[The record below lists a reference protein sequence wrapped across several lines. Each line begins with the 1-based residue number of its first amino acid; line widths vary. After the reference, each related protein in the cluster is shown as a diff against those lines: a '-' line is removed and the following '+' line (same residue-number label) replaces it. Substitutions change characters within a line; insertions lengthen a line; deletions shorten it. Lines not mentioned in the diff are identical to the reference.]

1 MQSQESMLILEN
13 KIDIHN
19 IQDMWNAAIAHQKNG
34 DYDTTAMADIYRRMD
49 PNLTMKDIANV
60 FSAVYADN
68 YWNGIKMDSSLL
80 AACMVKSVGYD
91 PALAQQYAS
100 SAMLQWRGILI
111 RRLQSDQ
118 GKIPEDD
125 NCNCLDIVCNENT
138 PLDAEQLITNWN
150 NKFWNRSQTDK
161 NYVYVRCQ
169 NLQFL
174 GTITPKV
181 KVFNADPGFNQRP
194 SDWVQLET
202 VNTGDIEGVVN
213 LISGSQGPMDVN
225 VRGVSEAFM
234 FDPKTAKH
242 SCLVAAITTDF
253 FTKSDPLTISG
264 NWDAATWRRNNGASG
279 WLNVDPIAVESTLKF
294 NNLDG
299 RPEKF
304 AFEAHCSKVPEGTM
318 VAIRSKDSQLSDIDS
333 GAVRVSR
340 KFQIISTEGVV
351 PANYKGDLEVLIKTP
366 DNMPIPK
373 ESSVEVKMIW
383 ILDHSHDRYLDAADM
398 LDFNEGARALRSVR
412 VPMGSFTFMG
422 SLNE

>member
-1 MQSQESMLILEN
+1 MSSPESVLIVES

-19 IQDMWNAAIAHQKNG
+19 IQDMWNAAIIHQKNG
-34 DYDTTAMADIYRRMD
+34 DYDTTAMQDIYKRMD
-49 PNLTMKDIANV
+49 PSLTMKDIASV
-60 FSAVYADN
+60 FSGVYADN
-68 YWNGIKMDSSLL
+68 YWTGTKMDSSLL
-80 AACMVKSVGYD
+80 AACMVQSVGYD
-91 PALAQQYAS
+91 PSLAQQYAS

-125 NCNCLDIVCNENT
+125 NCNCLDIVCNEKT
-138 PLDAEQLITNWN
+138 PLDSEQLITNWN
-150 NKFWNRSQTDK
+150 SKFWNRSQSDK

-169 NLQFL
+169 NTLFL
-174 GTITPKV
+174 GAITPKV

-202 VNTGDIEGVVN
+202 VSTGDFEGVVN
-213 LISGSQGPMDVN
+213 LLSGSPGPMGVN
-225 VRGVSEAFM
+225 VRGASEAFM

-264 NWDAATWRRNNGASG
+264 NWDSATWRRNNGASG

-304 AFEAHCSKVPEGTM
+304 AFEAHCNKVPEGT
-318 VAIRSKDSQLSDIDS
+318 VISLRCKDSQLSAINS
-333 GAVRVSR
+333 GSVKISR
-340 KFQIISTEGVV
+340 KFQIISTEGII
-351 PANYKGDLEVLIKTP
+351 PGNYKGDLEVLIKIP
-366 DNMPIPK
+366 DGKPIPK
-373 ESSVEVKMIW
+373 EASVQVNMVW
-383 ILDHSHDRYLDAADM
+383 ILDHSHDLYLGAADM
-398 LDFNEGARALRSVR
+398 LDLNDDARALRNVK
-412 VPMGSFTFMG
+412 VPMGSFTYMG
-422 SLNE
+422 SFK